1 MSNAR
6 VFYKKKIV
14 LSNRVDQ
21 MYLLTNTKIETLLNQ
36 ETMILGTKYAISQVR
51 RFLRYQN
58 VIPSPKSLE
67 TNNSYS
73 NYPIFHE

>member
-1 MSNAR
+1 MHAYF
-6 VFYKKKIV
+6 VKKIV
-14 LSNRVDQ
+14 SSNRVD

>member
-1 MSNAR
+1 MHAYF
-6 VFYKKKIV
+6 VKKIE
-14 LSNRVDQ
+14 LSNRVD

>member
-1 MSNAR
+1 MHAYF
-6 VFYKKKIV
+6 VKKIE
-14 LSNRVDQ
+14 LSNRVD

-58 VIPSPKSLE
+58 VILSPKSLE

>member
-1 MSNAR
+1 MHAYF
-6 VFYKKKIV
+6 VKKIE
-14 LSNRVDQ
+14 LSNRVD
-21 MYLLTNTKIETLLNQ
+21 MYLLTNTKIETILNQ

-58 VIPSPKSLE
+58 VIPSPKSVE
-67 TNNSYS
+67 TNNSYYS

>member
-1 MSNAR
+1 MHAYF
-6 VFYKKKIV
+6 VKKIV
-14 LSNRVDQ
+14 LSNRVD

-58 VIPSPKSLE
+58 VNPSPKSLE
-67 TNNSYS
+67 NNNSYYS

>member
-6 VFYKKKIV
+6 VFCKKIV
-14 LSNRVDQ
+14 LSNGVD
-21 MYLLTNTKIETLLNQ
+21 MNLLTNTKIETLLNQ

>member
-6 VFYKKKIV
+6 VFCKKMV
-14 LSNRVDQ
+14 FSNRVD
-21 MYLLTNTKIETLLNQ
+21 MNLLTNTKIETLLNQ

-67 TNNSYS
+67 TNNFYS

>member
-1 MSNAR
+1 MHAYF
-6 VFYKKKIV
+6 VKKIV
-14 LSNRVDQ
+14 LSNRVD

-58 VIPSPKSLE
+58 VIPSPKSVE